1 MRTHT
6 HLLNEKDEGVD
17 TEVVSQDSFLN
28 LCNYIYITPSRGIYS
43 LVKCTV
49 HYRRTVHNRL
59 TVHYRPTL
67 QHRHTRDGTG

>member
-28 LCNYIYITPSRGIYS
+28 YATHIYITPLGVFIA
-43 LVKCTV
+43 
-49 HYRRTVHNRL
+49 
-59 TVHYRPTL
+59 
-67 QHRHTRDGTG
+67 